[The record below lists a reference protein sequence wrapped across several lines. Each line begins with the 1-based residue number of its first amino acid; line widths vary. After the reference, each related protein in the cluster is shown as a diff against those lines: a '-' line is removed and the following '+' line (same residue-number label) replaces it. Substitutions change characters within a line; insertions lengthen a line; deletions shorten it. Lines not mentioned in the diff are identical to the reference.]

1 MTVKR
6 SISLTDE
13 QHEFAKQLVASG
25 KFGSISAV
33 LQHGLK
39 LVRETVMDEEMERE
53 ALRRVLLPRLEG
65 EFVSGEEMD
74 RRILAMIAREHRDD
88 EL

>member
-1 MTVKR
+1 MTVKP

-13 QHEFAKQLVASG
+13 QHEFARQLVASG

-33 LQHGLK
+33 LQHGLE

-74 RRILAMIAREHRDD
+74 RRIFAMIDRKRREHG
-88 EL
+88 L